1 MSRASLALDHL
12 RGFII
17 VMVVA
22 FHSFMA
28 YMVSQPESP
37 QAFDAPPYD
46 WTAHPIIDGHRW
58 LGFDLFGAFQFLY
71 LMQAMFFLSGLL
83 VWPSLARK
91 GAAMFLR
98 DRVLRLGVPFVVGV
112 FVLMPMAYFPVYAV
126 GAIEP
131 SWAGFWVHWTAL
143 PFWPSGPIWF
153 LWFVL
158 VLNVAAAGLHGL
170 APSAGKLLDRVSV
183 FAATRP
189 ARFVIGLVVISALI
203 YLPMA
208 TRFEPWQWIEYGPF
222 AFQPGLAP
230 QYVLYFL
237 AGLATGALGIERS
250 FLTSSTLLAERWVLW
265 LVGAFAAFLLWVAAA
280 ALIMKGQD
288 VMGQDLGLPGVGL
301 ARDLGV
307 VLFPAAA
314 TLGSVATFLRFSDSR
329 MPFLASISEN
339 AYGIYLFHYVFVI
352 WTQYLLLGAPL
363 PAIAKGAIVLII
375 TLALSWTI
383 SLGVSSIPLGA
394 RVLRGERRASLA
406 KAQSPAERSSP
417 I

>member
-1 MSRASLALDHL
+1 
-12 RGFII
+12 
-17 VMVVA
+17 MVLA

-28 YMVSQPESP
+28 YMASQPESP
-37 QAFDAPPYD
+37 PAFDAPPYD
-46 WTAHPIIDGHRW
+46 WTAHPVIDSHRW

-71 LMQAMFFLSGLL
+71 LMQAMFFLSGLF

-98 DRVLRLGVPFVVGV
+98 DRALRLGVPFVVGV
-112 FVLMPMAYFPVYAV
+112 FLLMPVAYFPVYAV

-131 SWAGFWVHWTAL
+131 SWAGFWAHWTAL

-158 VLNVAAAGLHGL
+158 VLNAVAAGLYGL
-170 APSAGKLLDRVSV
+170 APRAAKLLDRVAA
-183 FAATRP
+183 FAAKRP
-189 ARFVIGLVVISALI
+189 ERFIIGLVAISALI

-208 TRFEPWQWIEYGPF
+208 ARFEPWQWTEYGPF

-230 QYVLYFL
+230 QYVLYFF
-237 AGLATGALGIERS
+237 AGLAAGALGIERS
-250 FLTSSTLLAERWVLW
+250 FLTSSTLLSERWVLW
-265 LVGAFAAFLLWVAAA
+265 LMGTFTAFLLWVAAA

-288 VMGQDLGLPGVGL
+288 LGLPGVGL
-301 ARDLGV
+301 ARDLAV

-314 TLGSVATFLRFSDSR
+314 TFGSAAIFLRFSDAR
-329 MPFLASISEN
+329 VPFLASISEN
-339 AYGIYLFHYVFVI
+339 AYGIYLCHYVFVI
-352 WTQYLLLGAPL
+352 WTQYLLLRAPL
-363 PAIAKGAIVLII
+363 PAVAKGVIVLII
-375 TLALSWTI
+375 TLALSWII
-383 SLGVSSIPLGA
+383 SLGVNSIPLGA

-406 KAQSPAERSSP
+406 KAQSTAERSRP